1 MIDSTANTV
10 QTLSYIG
17 TNFRCF
23 VAEEIVYI
31 LAKDAET
38 LLNRSI
44 SADICTPLKDIPGI
58 ESIDTRTPSLSG
70 SAPALPVV
78 NLIELVLDSNH
89 QRIVNL
95 IDLLVDLMPYSE
107 DSFTLHSQRFSI
119 TFTPKR

>member
-1 MIDSTANTV
+1 MFDSTANTV

-17 TNFRCF
+17 TSFRCF
-23 VAEEIVYI
+23 AAEEIVYI
-31 LAKDAET
+31 LAKDAGA
-38 LLNRSI
+38 LLSRNI
-44 SADICTPLKDIPGI
+44 SPDICTPLKDIPGI

-95 IDLLVDLMPYSE
+95 VDLLVELMPDSE
-107 DSFTLHSQRFSI
+107 DSFTLNSQRFNI